1 MFEPLI
7 MAQPKRTTRMVMG
20 YFNGFLFALIH
31 ASSKERKEDSES
43 EDKQTFQTV
52 HTEKIKE
59 RGKSIQR
66 TFKEASNREEEKK
79 DEQNLMPTMAMETNG
94 THHQQVENV

>member
-1 MFEPLI
+1 
-7 MAQPKRTTRMVMG
+7 MVPNVP
-20 YFNGFLFALIH
+20 YR
-31 ASSKERKEDSES
+31 SKERKEDSE
-43 EDKQTFQTV
+43 K
-52 HTEKIKE
+52 KIKK

>member
-1 MFEPLI
+1 MVPNVPYRSFVWLLI
-7 MAQPKRTTRMVMG
+7 KI
-20 YFNGFLFALIH
+20 LII
-31 ASSKERKEDSES
+31 RGL
-43 EDKQTFQTV
+43 DKQTFQTV
-52 HTEKIKE
+52 HTENKK

-79 DEQNLMPTMAMETNG
+79 DKQNLMPTMAMETNG